1 MMIPV
6 ILFILFIHWLSDFV
20 LQTDYQARNKS
31 KRLKAL
37 ITHTALYSLA
47 WISLWPLLGK
57 YTFYFIGIT
66 FIAHTFTDFFTSKL
80 NAKLRSDNNERKF
93 FISLGFDQF
102 LHHVQLILT
111 YNYFHEI
118 L

>member
-1 MMIPV
+1 MIPA

-20 LQTDYQARNKS
+20 FQTDYQARNKS
-31 KRLKAL
+31 KTLKAL
-37 ITHTALYSLA
+37 IMHTSLYSLT

-111 YNYFHEI
+111 YNHLHEI
-118 L
+118 P